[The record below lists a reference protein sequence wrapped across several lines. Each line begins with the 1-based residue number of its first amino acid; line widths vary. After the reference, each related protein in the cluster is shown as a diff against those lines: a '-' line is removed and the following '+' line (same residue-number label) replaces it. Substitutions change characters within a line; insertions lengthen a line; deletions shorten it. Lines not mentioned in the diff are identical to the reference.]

1 MMEAS
6 EVNRKR
12 GRGLGR
18 GLGALIPD
26 AAMDVE
32 QDGDRII
39 TVPLDAIEPNPV
51 QPRRD
56 FDIDELDALAD
67 SIREQGLLQPV
78 VVRML
83 GPDAFQLIAGERR
96 WRAAA
101 RAGLDRIPA
110 IIRETRDDEMLP
122 LAMIENLLREDLN
135 PIEEAFAFQRLTQ
148 ESQWTQEEI
157 GQRIGKSRVHV
168 ANTLRLLKLP
178 DAIRADVASAKL
190 STGHARAVLA
200 CESEAE
206 MFALRDRILAQN
218 LTVREAEEVPME
230 ARAARGK
237 RSKPAPRKRGGD
249 QRRISPELRDLEERL
264 QRVFGTPVQIHER
277 AGRGRLSLEFY
288 SYEDL
293 DRLTELLMR
302 ADPHLSG

>member
-1 MMEAS
+1 MEAS

-26 AAMDVE
+26 AAMGVDR
-32 QDGDRII
+32 DGDRVV

-56 FDIDELDALAD
+56 FDLEELDALAD

-78 VVRML
+78 VLRML
-83 GPDAFQLIAGERR
+83 GNDVFQLIAGERR

-135 PIEEAFAFQRLTQ
+135 PIEEALAFHRLSQ
-148 ESQWTQEEI
+148 ESNWTQEEI
-157 GQRIGKSRVHV
+157 GQRVGKSRVHV

-178 DAIRADVASAKL
+178 EAIRADVASSKL
-190 STGHARAVLA
+190 STGHARAILA
-200 CESEAE
+200 CEGEEA
-206 MFALRDRILAQN
+206 MFALRDRILSQN
-218 LTVREAEEVPME
+218 LTVREAEEGPVA
-230 ARAARGK
+230 ARAARGP
-237 RSKPAPRKRGGD
+237 RAKPTPRKRGRD
-249 QRRISPELRDLEERL
+249 DRSISPELRDLEERL

-277 AGRGRLSLEFY
+277 TGRGRLSLEFY

-302 ADPHLSG
+302 ADPHA